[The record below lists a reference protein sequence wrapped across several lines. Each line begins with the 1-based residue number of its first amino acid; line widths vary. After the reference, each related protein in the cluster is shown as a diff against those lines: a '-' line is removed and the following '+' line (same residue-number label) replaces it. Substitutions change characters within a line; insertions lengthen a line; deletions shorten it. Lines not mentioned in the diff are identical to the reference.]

1 MAPSLQN
8 LSNQFLELSLDE
20 DSNTSIDLRNYA
32 VDPEGLALEW
42 SLVED
47 SNDYWDENRSTL
59 SASTGELNYWP
70 NGDFAGNDYF
80 DANASD
86 PTGNWILLKIQATV
100 NSINDLPSFEWPA
113 GTISQDYDILWTK
126 TRIN

>member
-1 MAPSLQN
+1 MKVRVKGVDEAPSLQN

-47 SNDYWDENRSTL
+47 ANDYW
-59 SASTGELNYWP
+59 
-70 NGDFAGNDYF
+70 
-80 DANASD
+80 
-86 PTGNWILLKIQATV
+86 
-100 NSINDLPSFEWPA
+100 
-113 GTISQDYDILWTK
+113 TK
-126 TRIN
+126 TARPCPPARVN